1 MVSNTL
7 NQQCINFNFE
17 TTTVKIIHSN
27 TKLAQKVAPFLNC
40 SQIKVAWHESSMMG
54 SIKMEAQE

>member
-1 MVSNTL
+1 MASNTV

-17 TTTVKIIHSN
+17 TTTVKNHHSN
-27 TKLAQKVAPFLNC
+27 TKLAQKVASLVNC
-40 SQIKVAWHESSMMG
+40 MQIKVAWHSMKG